1 MQHRQHSDPDRC
13 HTIFRKPLKLCLDQY
28 VDDGIFESVP
38 PDEPITWC
46 SPVVVQPKP
55 KYFHVAND
63 ELQTNVIRACVDFRV
78 PNKFMERNRVT
89 QGPVVEEC
97 IYNFHDCEVFSKLD
111 LRSGYHQLML
121 HLDSRAVVTFSTPCE
136 TIDQDDWYSVL
147 KCHKTCLMI
156 WCSGYSG
163 T

>member
-1 MQHRQHSDPDRC
+1 MFSSAWSKMQHRQHSDPDRC

-28 VDDGIFESVP
+28 VDDGILESVP
-38 PDEPITWC
+38 PDEPVTWC

-55 KYFHVAND
+55 KYFHVPND
-63 ELQTNVIRACVDFRV
+63 EAQTNVIRACIDLGV

-121 HLDSRAVVTFSTPCE
+121 HPTLELLLPLTRHVKLSTK
-136 TIDQDDWYSVL
+136 TIDIR
-147 KCHKTCLMI
+147 C
-156 WCSGYSG
+156 
-163 T
+163 